1 MLAALI
7 KKIKIMKQKLKGFMI
22 FFFVLALQ
30 LTFAQERK
38 ITGTVSDNAGIPLP
52 GVSVLV
58 KGTNNGAQTDFDG
71 KYAIKAAPNQIIVFS
86 YVGMKTQEVSAS
98 STTIN
103 IKLLDNAME
112 LESVL
117 VTTALGVKREK
128 KSLGYSSQQISGKD
142 LVDGG
147 AGNQNVANLLSGKA
161 AGVEVSRNTNF
172 GGSTNVVIRGNKS
185 LTGNNQALWVVDG
198 VPIDN
203 SSSNS
208 TTQNEGKG
216 GYDYGNNVADIN
228 QEDIESIN
236 ILKGAAAT
244 ALYGSRAANGVVM
257 VTTKK
262 GKKGDDN
269 KVGFTFSSGV
279 TVGTVDKSTFPKYQ
293 NKYGSGYG
301 FESSFLDADSQ
312 TPTVDTSN
320 DASYGDAFNGKPV
333 YQWDSATP
341 YSQNYGKATP
351 WSAAKNGPITFFKTA
366 QTFTNSLALEKATER
381 SSISMSYANLLQ
393 TGILPNSELKKN
405 QLSARFSQKI
415 NDKLTANA
423 YAAVTLQNTVGR
435 NSTGYND
442 NIMGSFRQWWQT
454 NTDIK
459 ELKNVYN
466 NSGGQNI
473 TWNWSDPMAQQ
484 LQPAYWDNP
493 YFTRYQN
500 YSSDN
505 RSRLFSYASLNYEIT
520 NWLSALGRVSL
531 DTYKELQEERRAVGS
546 IASGFGLSPVDENS
560 GYQRYDISFQ
570 EINYDFM
577 LNFNKKFGDNLS
589 LTGVLGSNIR
599 RNGRDTVLSST
610 IGGLVTPG
618 IYALSNS
625 RYELPFPTENNV
637 NWGVNGI
644 YAQGS
649 LGFKDT
655 YFLDASIRRD
665 VSSTLPKGNN
675 AYVYPAISGSFLFS
689 NLVKANWLNLGKF
702 RINYAEVGNDAD
714 PLSLVNTYTR
724 SSNFNGEPMYTMPN
738 TNKNSNLKPER
749 TKSFEVGLETST
761 LNRRLGF
768 DITYYKTNTVD
779 QIVSTAVSSGSGFT
793 NAWVNGGNI
802 QNSGLEIQL
811 TGTPVKT
818 KNFSWDIMVNWSNN
832 RSKVVD
838 LPKDI
843 DNLQIASF
851 QGGVTVNATKG
862 EAYGAIKGTDYIYTN
877 GQPTVDQKT
886 GKYLISGSS
895 DNTIGN
901 ITPDW
906 IGGVRNKFKYKNVA
920 MSFLIDTQKGGDI
933 FSLDMYYGL
942 ATGLYKETAA
952 GSIRETG
959 IVNSGVAPDGS
970 ANTVSTVNTNNL
982 PSTGPGQFSNN
993 YGYLAAPAK
1002 AFIYDASYV
1011 KLREVSVSY
1020 DFPKRFFENTFV
1032 NAATLSV
1039 LGSNLWIIS
1048 KNLPYA
1054 DPESGL
1060 SSGNKS
1066 RGYSVG
1072 SLPTTRDIGVNLTF
1086 KF

>member
-1 MLAALI
+1 
-7 KKIKIMKQKLKGFMI
+7 MKQKIKGFVI
-22 FFFVLALQ
+22 LFFALSSQ
-30 LTFAQERK
+30 LFFAQERAVS
-38 ITGTVSDNAGIPLP
+38 GVVSDNAGIPLP
-52 GVSVLV
+52 GVSVLI
-58 KGTNNGAQTDFDG
+58 KGTKSGTQTDFDG
-71 KYAIKAAPNQIIVFS
+71 KYAIKASSTQVLIFS
-86 YVGMKTQEVSAS
+86 YIGMKTQEVAAGS
-98 STTIN
+98 SSVN
-103 IKLLDNAME
+103 IKLIDDSVQ
-112 LESVL
+112 LEGVT

-142 LVDGG
+142 LVGGG

-203 SSSNS
+203 SNSN
-208 TTQNEGKG
+208 TDNQATGRG
-216 GYDYGNNVADIN
+216 GYDYGNNVSDIN

-262 GKKGDDN
+262 GKKGDD
-269 KVGFTFSSGV
+269 KKIGFTFSSNL
-279 TVGTVDKSTFPKYQ
+279 TVGTVDKSTFPTYQ
-293 NKYGSGYG
+293 NKYGAGYG
-301 FESSFLDADSQ
+301 FGSSFIDAENEI
-312 TPTVDTSN
+312 PTVDTSN
-320 DASYGDAFNGKPV
+320 DASYGDAFDGKAV

-341 YSQNYGKATP
+341 YSNNYNKATA
-351 WSAAKNGPITFFKTA
+351 WNAAANGPISFFKTA
-366 QTFTNSLALEKATER
+366 ITNTNSLSLEKATER
-381 SSISMSYANLLQ
+381 SSLSMSYVNTIQ

-415 NDKLTANA
+415 TDKLTANA

-435 NSTGYND
+435 NSTGYSD
-442 NIMGSFRQWWQT
+442 NIIGSFRQWWQT
-454 NTDIK
+454 NVDLK
-459 ELKNVYN
+459 ELQHVYN
-466 NSGGQNI
+466 ASGGQNI
-473 TWNWSDPMAQQ
+473 SWNWADPTAAT

-500 YSSDN
+500 YSSDD
-505 RSRLFSYASLNYEIT
+505 RTRLFSYASLNYEIT

-531 DTYKELQEERRAVGS
+531 DTYRELQEERRAVGS
-546 IASGFGLSPVDENS
+546 IASGFGLSPVDEKS
-560 GYQRYDISFQ
+560 GYQRYDINFQ

-577 LNFNKKFGDNLS
+577 LNFNKKFGDNIS

-599 RNGRDTVLSST
+599 RNKKDNLLSST

-625 RYELPFPTENNV
+625 RFELPFPSESKV

-649 LGFKDT
+649 LGFMDT

-675 AYVYPAISGSFLFS
+675 AYTYPAISGSFLFS
-689 NLVKANWLNLGKF
+689 NLLNASWLNLGKL

-714 PLSLVNTYTR
+714 ALRLINTYTR
-724 SSNFNGEPMYTMPN
+724 SSNFNGEPIYTLPN
-738 TNKNSNLKPER
+738 TNKNPDLKPER

-761 LNRRLGF
+761 FKKRLGF
-768 DITYYKTNTVD
+768 EITYYKTNTVD
-779 QIVSTAVSSGSGFT
+779 QIVSTAVSSSSSYT
-793 NAWVNGGNI
+793 YAWVNGGNI
-802 QNSGLEIQL
+802 ENNGLEIQL

-818 KNFSWDIMVNWSNN
+818 ENFSWDVSVNWSNN
-832 RSKVVD
+832 RSKVIS
-838 LPKDI
+838 LPKGT

-851 QGGVTVNATKG
+851 QGGVTVNATPG
-862 EAYGAIKGTDYIYTN
+862 EAYGALKGTNYVYTN
-877 GQPTVDQKT
+877 GQKTVDQKT
-886 GKYLISGSS
+886 GKYLISGTS
-895 DNTIGN
+895 DKTIGN

-906 IGGVRNKFKYKNVA
+906 IAGIRNKFAYKNIS

-942 ATGLYKETAA
+942 ANGLYPETAA
-952 GSIRETG
+952 GNVREQG
-959 IVNSGVAPDGS
+959 IVNPGVGVITNPVDGTTTVIQ
-970 ANTVSTVNTNNL
+970 NTVSTVNNNDTA
-982 PSTGPGQFSNN
+982 SKTGPGAYSGN
-993 YGYLAAPAK
+993 YGYLAQPAK
-1002 AFIYDASYV
+1002 AFIYDASYI
-1011 KLREVSVSY
+1011 KLREVSISY
-1020 DFPKRFFENTFV
+1020 NFPKKMFEGTFV
-1032 NAATLSV
+1032 NAATLSL

-1060 SSGNKS
+1060 SSGSKS

-1072 SLPTTRDIGVNLTF
+1072 SLPTTRDIGFNLTF

>member
-1 MLAALI
+1 
-7 KKIKIMKQKLKGFMI
+7 MKQKLKGFVVL
-22 FFFVLALQ
+22 FFVLALQ
-30 LTFAQERK
+30 FAFAQEKK
-38 ITGTVSDNAGIPLP
+38 ITGIVSDKAGIPLP

-58 KGTNNGAQTDFDG
+58 KGTKSGAQTDFDG
-71 KYAIKAAPNQIIVFS
+71 KYSIKAESSQTLIFS
-86 YVGMKTQEVSAS
+86 YIGMKTQEVAAS
-98 STTIN
+98 SSVVNVTL
-103 IKLLDNAME
+103 KDESVE
-112 LESVL
+112 LEGVV

-128 KSLGYSSQQISGKD
+128 KSLGYASQQITGKD
-142 LVDGG
+142 LVNSG
-147 AGNQNVANLLSGKA
+147 AGSTNVANLLSGKA

-185 LTGNNQALWVVDG
+185 LTQSNQALWVVDG

-203 SSSNS
+203 SN
-208 TTQNEGKG
+208 TNTANQATGRG
-216 GYDYGNNVADIN
+216 GYDYGNSVADIN

-262 GKKGDDN
+262 GKKGDN
-269 KVGFTFSSGV
+269 KVGFTFSSTM
-279 TVGTVDKSTFPKYQ
+279 TVGTVDKSTFAKYQ
-293 NKYGSGYG
+293 NKYGAGYG
-301 FESSFLDADSQ
+301 FGSSFIDPTSPI
-312 TPTVDTSN
+312 PTVDTSN
-320 DASYGDAFNGKPV
+320 DASYGDRFTGNQV
-333 YQWDSATP
+333 YQWDAFTP
-341 YSQNYGKATP
+341 YSKNYGKATA
-351 WSAAKNGPITFFKTA
+351 WSAAENGPISFFKSA
-366 QTFTNSLALEKATER
+366 QTNTNSISIEKATER
-381 SSISMSYANLLQ
+381 SSLSMSYVNTIQ

-405 QLSARFSQKI
+405 QISARFSQKI
-415 NDKLTANA
+415 TDKLTANA

-442 NIMGSFRQWWQT
+442 NIMGTFRQWWQT
-454 NTDIK
+454 NVDVK
-459 ELKNVYN
+459 ELQNVYN
-466 NSGGQNI
+466 ASGGQNI
-473 TWNWSDPMAQQ
+473 TWNWADPTSAKG
-484 LQPAYWDNP
+484 LVPAYWDNP

-505 RSRLFSYASLNYEIT
+505 KTRLFSYASLNYEIT
-520 NWLSALGRVSL
+520 KWLSALGRVSL
-531 DTYKELQEERRAVGS
+531 DTYNQVQEERRAVGS
-546 IASGFGLSPVDENS
+546 VASGFGLSPVDEKS
-560 GYQRYDISFQ
+560 GYQRFDINFQ

-599 RNGRDTVLSST
+599 RNKRDNVLSST

-625 RYELPFPTENNV
+625 RYELPFPTENKV
-637 NWGVNGI
+637 SWGVDGI
-644 YAQGS
+644 YAQAS
-649 LGFKDT
+649 LGYKDT
-655 YFLDASIRRD
+655 YFLDASVRRD

-675 AYVYPAISGSFLFS
+675 AYTYPAVSGSFLFS
-689 NLVKANWLNLGKF
+689 NLIKEDWLNLGKF
-702 RINYAEVGNDAD
+702 RVNYAEVGNDAE

-724 SSNFNGEPMYTMPN
+724 SSNFRGESMYTLPN
-738 TNKNSNLKPER
+738 VNKNSNLKPER

-761 LNRRLGF
+761 LNRRLGL
-768 DITYYKTNTVD
+768 DVTYYKTNTVD
-779 QIVSTAVSSGSGFT
+779 QIVSAAVSSASGFT

-802 QNSGLEIQL
+802 ENRGLEIQL

-818 KNFSWDIMVNWSNN
+818 ENFSWDVTVNWSNN
-832 RSKVVD
+832 KSKVIS
-838 LPKDI
+838 LPKGV

-851 QGGVTVNATKG
+851 QGGVSINATPG
-862 EAYGAIKGTDYIYTN
+862 EAYGSIKGTDYIYTN
-877 GQPTVDQKT
+877 GQRTVDQKT
-886 GKYLISGSS
+886 GKYLMSGTS

-906 IGGVRNKFKYKNVA
+906 NGGVRNKLTYKNLA
-920 MSFLIDTQKGGDI
+920 LSFLIDTQKGGDI

-942 ATGLYKETAA
+942 ANGLYPETAV
-952 GSIRETG
+952 GDVRETG
-959 IVNSGVAPDGS
+959 VVNSGVGVITNPVDGTKTVI
-970 ANTVSTVNTNNL
+970 ANTVPTVNTNNL
-982 PSTGPGQFSNN
+982 PSTGPGAYSNN

-1011 KLREVSVSY
+1011 KLREVSISY
-1020 DFPKRFFENTFV
+1020 NFPKRMFEGTFV
-1032 NAATLSV
+1032 NAATLSL

-1072 SLPTTRDIGVNLTF
+1072 SLPTTRDIGFNLTF

>member
-1 MLAALI
+1 MRQKIKRLIVLFFILAIQLLAAQE
-7 KKIKIMKQKLKGFMI
+7 KKISG
-22 FFFVLALQ
+22 VV
-30 LTFAQERK
+30 T
-38 ITGTVSDNAGIPLP
+38 DNAGIPLP
-52 GVSVLV
+52 GVSISI
-58 KGTNNGAQTDFDG
+58 KGTSLGSQTDFDG
-71 KYAIKAAPNQIIVFS
+71 KYVIKASTSQVLVFS
-86 YVGMKTQEVSAS
+86 YIGFKTQEITVNNSVINVKLSDAS
-98 STTIN
+98 
-103 IKLLDNAME
+103 LE
-112 LESVL
+112 LETVV
-117 VTTALGVKREK
+117 VTTAMGVKREK
-128 KSLGYSSQQISGKD
+128 KSLGYATQQISGKD
-142 LVDGG
+142 LDGG
-147 AGNQNVANLLSGKA
+147 AGNTNVSNLLSGKA

-203 SSSNS
+203 SNSNS
-208 TTQNEGKG
+208 TTQNTGRG
-216 GYDYGNNVADIN
+216 GYDYGNNASDIN

-262 GKKGDDN
+262 GKKGEDK
-269 KVGFTFSSGV
+269 KVGFTFSSTL

-301 FESSFLDADSQ
+301 FGSSFLNEASI
-312 TPTVDTSN
+312 PTVDTSN
-320 DASYGDAFNGKPV
+320 DASYGDAFDGRPV
-333 YQWDSATP
+333 YQWDAYTP
-341 YSQNYGKATP
+341 YSKNYGKATP
-351 WSAAKNGPITFFKTA
+351 WQAAKNGPITFFKTA
-366 QTFTNSLALEKATER
+366 QTSTNSLSLEKATEK
-381 SSISMSYANLLQ
+381 SSLSLSYVNTIQ

-415 NDKLTANA
+415 TDKLTANA

-442 NIMGSFRQWWQT
+442 NIMGTFRQWWET
-454 NTDIK
+454 NVDVK
-459 ELKNVYN
+459 ELQNVYN
-466 NSGGQNI
+466 ASGGQNI
-473 TWNWSDPMAQQ
+473 TWNWADPTAAQ
-484 LQPAYWDNP
+484 LKPAYWDNP

-505 RSRLFSYASLNYEIT
+505 KTRLFSYASLNYEIT
-520 NWLSALGRVSL
+520 SWLSALGRVSL
-531 DTYKELQEERRAVGS
+531 DTSKQLQEERRAVGS

-560 GYQRYDISFQ
+560 GYQRYDLSFQ

-589 LTGVLGSNIR
+589 LTGVLGANSR
-599 RNGRDTVLSST
+599 RNDKDNVLSST
-610 IGGLVTPG
+610 IGGLVEAG
-618 IYALSNS
+618 KYALSNS
-625 RYELPFPTENNV
+625 RYELPFPTESKAK
-637 NWGVNGI
+637 WGVDGL

-649 LGFKDT
+649 IGYMDT
-655 YFLDASIRRD
+655 YFIDASVRRD
-665 VSSTLPKGNN
+665 VSSTLPKANN
-675 AYVYPAISGSFLFS
+675 TYVYPAISGSLLFS
-689 NLVKANWLNLGKF
+689 NLAKLSWLNLGKF
-702 RINYAEVGNDAD
+702 RLNYAEVGNDAE
-714 PLSLVNTYTR
+714 PLTLINTYTR
-724 SSNFNGEPMYTMPN
+724 SSNFNDQPIYTLPN
-738 TNKNSNLKPER
+738 VNKNSNLKPER

-761 LNRRLGF
+761 LNRRLGL
-768 DITYYKTNTVD
+768 DVTYYKTNTVD
-779 QIVSTAVSSGSGFT
+779 QIVSAEVSSASGFT

-802 QNSGLEIQL
+802 ENRGLEIQL

-818 KNFSWDIMVNWSNN
+818 ENFTWDITVNWSNN
-832 RSKVVD
+832 KSKVVS
-838 LPKDI
+838 LPKGV

-851 QGGVTVNATKG
+851 QGGVTINATPR

-877 GQPTVDQKT
+877 GQRTVDQKT
-886 GKYLISGSS
+886 GRYLISGTS

-901 ITPDW
+901 VTPDW
-906 IGGVRNKFKYKNVA
+906 IGGVRNKFSYKNVS

-942 ATGLYKETAA
+942 ATGLYKETGA
-952 GSIRETG
+952 GTIRETG
-959 IVNSGVAPDGS
+959 VVNPGVGVIVNADKTTTVIQ
-970 ANTVSTVNTNNL
+970 NTVATVNNNNL
-982 PSTGPGQFSNN
+982 PSTGPGSFSNN

-1011 KLREVSVSY
+1011 KLREVSISY
-1020 DFPKRFFENTFV
+1020 NFPKRMFEKTFV
-1032 NAATLSV
+1032 NAATLSLV
-1039 LGSNLWIIS
+1039 GSNLWIIS

-1072 SLPTTRDIGVNLTF
+1072 SLPTTRDIGFNLTF

>member
-1 MLAALI
+1 MR
-7 KKIKIMKQKLKGFMI
+7 QKLKGFMV
-22 FFFVLALQ
+22 FFFALALQ

-58 KGTNNGAQTDFDG
+58 KGTQSGSQTDLDG
-71 KYAIKAAPNQIIVFS
+71 KYSIKAAANQVLVFT
-86 YVGMKTQEVSAS
+86 YVGMKTQEITAS
-98 STTIN
+98 SSTIN
-103 IKLLDNAME
+103 VKMVDNATE
-112 LESVL
+112 LEGLV

-128 KSLGYSSQQISGKD
+128 KSLGYASQQISGKD
-142 LVDGG
+142 LVNGG

-203 SSSNS
+203 SNSNS
-208 TTQNEGKG
+208 DTQATGRG
-216 GYDYGNNVADIN
+216 GYDYGNNASDIN

-262 GKKGDDN
+262 GKKGEDK
-269 KVGFTFSSGV
+269 KVGFTFSSSF

-301 FESSFLDADSQ
+301 FGSSFLDDE
-312 TPTVDTSN
+312 TIPTVDTSN
-320 DASYGDAFNGKPV
+320 DASYGDAFTGQPV
-333 YQWDSATP
+333 YQWDSFTP
-341 YSQNYGKATP
+341 YSKNYGKATS

-366 QTFTNSLALEKATER
+366 QTSTNSLSLEKATER
-381 SSISMSYANLLQ
+381 SSLSMSYVNTLQ

-415 NDKLTANA
+415 TDKLTANA
-423 YAAVTLQNTVGR
+423 YAAVTLQNTIGR

-442 NIMGSFRQWWQT
+442 NIMGTFRQWWQT

-459 ELKNVYN
+459 ELQNVYN
-466 NSGGQNI
+466 ASGGQNI
-473 TWNWSDPMAQQ
+473 TWNWADPTASP
-484 LQPAYWDNP
+484 LKPAYWDNP

-505 RSRLFSYASLNYEIT
+505 KTRLFSYASLNYEIT
-520 NWLSALGRVSL
+520 SWLSALGRVSL
-531 DTYKELQEERRAVGS
+531 DTSKQLQEERRAVGS
-546 IASGFGLSPVDENS
+546 IASGFGLSPVDESS
-560 GYQRYDISFQ
+560 GYQRYDVNFQ

-589 LTGVLGSNIR
+589 LTGVLGTNSR
-599 RNGRDTVLSST
+599 RNGKDNILSST
-610 IGGLVTPG
+610 IGGLVEAG
-618 IYALSNS
+618 KYALSNS
-625 RYELPFPTENNV
+625 RYELPFPTESKAK
-637 NWGVNGI
+637 WGVDGV

-649 LGFKDT
+649 LGFRDT
-655 YFLDASIRRD
+655 YFVDASIRRD

-675 AYVYPAISGSFLFS
+675 TYTYPAISGSFLFS
-689 NLVKANWLNLGKF
+689 NLVDKKWLNLGKF
-702 RINYAEVGNDAD
+702 RVNYAEVGNDAT

-724 SSNFNGEPMYTMPN
+724 SSNFNGEPIYTLPN
-738 TNKNSNLKPER
+738 INKNPNLKPER

-761 LNRRLGF
+761 FNRRLGL
-768 DITYYKTNTVD
+768 DVTYYKTNTVD
-779 QIVSTAVSSGSGFT
+779 QIVSAETSSASGFT
-793 NAWVNGGNI
+793 SAWVNGGNI
-802 QNSGLEIQL
+802 ENKGLEVQL
-811 TGTPVKT
+811 TVTPIKT
-818 KNFSWDIMVNWSNN
+818 QDFTWDVIVNWSNN
-832 RSKVVD
+832 KSKVVS
-838 LPKDI
+838 LPAGI

-851 QGGVTVNATKG
+851 QGGVSINATPG
-862 EAYGAIKGTDYIYTN
+862 EAYGTIKGTDYVYTD
-877 GQPTVDQKT
+877 GQRTVDQKT
-886 GKYLISGSS
+886 GKYLISGTA
-895 DNTIGN
+895 DKTIGN
-901 ITPDW
+901 VTPDW
-906 IGGVRNKFKYKNVA
+906 IGSVRNKFSYKNVS

-942 ATGLYKETAA
+942 ANGLYPETATA
-952 GSIRETG
+952 DLREKG
-959 IVNSGVAPDGS
+959 LVNPGVGVIVNPIDGTQTVIP
-970 ANTVSTVNTNNL
+970 NTVSTVNNNDTAAK
-982 PSTGPGQFSNN
+982 TGPGAYSNN
-993 YGYLAAPAK
+993 YGYLAQPAK
-1002 AFIYDASYV
+1002 AFVYDASYV
-1011 KLREVSVSY
+1011 KLREVSISY
-1020 DFPKRFFENTFV
+1020 NFPKKMFEGTFV
-1032 NAATLSV
+1032 NAATLSL

-1072 SLPTTRDIGVNLTF
+1072 SLPTTRDIGFNLTF

>member
-1 MLAALI
+1 
-7 KKIKIMKQKLKGFMI
+7 MKQKLKGFLVV
-22 FFFVLALQ
+22 FFALALQ
-30 LTFAQERK
+30 LTYAQEKK

-58 KGTNNGAQTDFDG
+58 KGTKSGTQTDFDG
-71 KYAIKAAPNQIIVFS
+71 KYSIQAASNQVLVFS
-86 YVGMKTQEVSAS
+86 YIGMKTQEITANS
-98 STTIN
+98 SVVN
-103 IKLLDNAME
+103 VKLIDNATE
-112 LESVL
+112 LEGVV

-128 KSLGYSSQQISGKD
+128 KSLGYASQQISGKD
-142 LVDGG
+142 LVNGG

-198 VPIDN
+198 VPVDN
-203 SSSNS
+203 SNSN
-208 TTQNEGKG
+208 TNTQAQGRG
-216 GYDYGNNVADIN
+216 GYDYGNNVSDIN

-262 GKKGDDN
+262 GKKGDN
-269 KVGFTFSSGV
+269 KVGFTFSSNLI
-279 TVGTVDKSTFPKYQ
+279 VGTVDRSTFAKYQ

-301 FESSFLDADSQ
+301 FGSSFLDPENP

-320 DASYGDAFNGKPV
+320 DASYGDPFTGKQV
-333 YQWDSATP
+333 YQWDSFTP
-341 YSQNYGKATP
+341 YSKNYGQSTA
-351 WSAAKNGPITFFKTA
+351 WSAAQNGPISFFKTA
-366 QTFTNSLALEKATER
+366 LTSTNSISLEKATDR
-381 SSISMSYANLLQ
+381 SSLSMSYVNTIQ

-415 NDKLTANA
+415 TDKLTANA

-442 NIMGSFRQWWQT
+442 NIMGTFRQWWQT
-454 NTDIK
+454 NVDVK
-459 ELKNVYN
+459 ELQNVYN
-466 NSGGQNI
+466 ASGGQNI
-473 TWNWSDPMAQQ
+473 TWNWADPTAAK
-484 LQPAYWDNP
+484 LVPAYWDNP

-500 YSSDN
+500 YSSDDKT
-505 RSRLFSYASLNYEIT
+505 RLFSYASLNYEIT
-520 NWLSALGRVSL
+520 SWLSALGRVSL
-531 DTYKELQEERRAVGS
+531 DTYKQLQEERRAVGS
-546 IASGFGLSPVDENS
+546 TPTGFGLSPVDENS
-560 GYQRYDISFQ
+560 GYQRFDINFQ

-599 RNGRDTVLSST
+599 RDSRDNILSST

-625 RYELPFPTENNV
+625 RYELPFPTESKV

-649 LGFKDT
+649 LGYMDT
-655 YFLDASIRRD
+655 YFIDASIRRD

-675 AYVYPAISGSFLFS
+675 AYTYPAISGSFLFS
-689 NLVKANWLNLGKF
+689 NLVKEKWLNLGKF
-702 RINYAEVGNDAD
+702 RVNYAEVGNDAE
-714 PLSLVNTYTR
+714 PLKLQNTYTR
-724 SSNFNGEPMYTMPN
+724 SSNFRGESIYTLP
-738 TNKNSNLKPER
+738 NSNNNPDLKPER
-749 TKSFEVGLETST
+749 TKSFEVGLETSMFD
-761 LNRRLGF
+761 RRLGL
-768 DITYYKTNTVD
+768 DVTYYKTNTVD
-779 QIVSTAVSSGSGFT
+779 QIVSAAVSSGSGFT

-802 QNSGLEIQL
+802 ENRGLEIQL
-811 TGTPVKT
+811 MGTPVKT
-818 KNFSWDIMVNWSNN
+818 KSFTWDVIVNWSNN
-832 RSKVVD
+832 KSKVVS
-838 LPKDI
+838 LPEGV

-851 QGGVTVNATKG
+851 QGGVTINATPG
-862 EAYGAIKGTDYIYTN
+862 EAYGSIKGTDYIYTN

-886 GKYLISGSS
+886 GKYMISKTS

-901 ITPDW
+901 VTPDW
-906 IGGVRNKFKYKNVA
+906 IGGVRNKFTYKNIA

-942 ATGLYKETAA
+942 ANGLYPETAV
-952 GSIRETG
+952 GNIREIG
-959 IVNSGVAPDGS
+959 IVNSGVAPDGT
-970 ANTVSTVNTNNL
+970 ANKVSTVNTNNL
-982 PSTGPGQFSNN
+982 PSTGPGAYSSN
-993 YGYLAAPAK
+993 YGYLAAPVK

-1011 KLREVSVSY
+1011 KLREVSISY
-1020 DFPKRFFENTFV
+1020 NFPKKMFEGTFV
-1032 NAATLSV
+1032 NAATLS
-1039 LGSNLWIIS
+1039 LIGSNLWIIS
-1048 KNLPYA
+1048 KKLPYA

-1072 SLPTTRDIGVNLTF
+1072 SLPTTRDIGFNLTF